1 MNKSHL
7 EEQVVSDNPLEVL
20 AHDYAFLYN
29 IKTNRNGF
37 SKESNHKSF
46 LRKHEGLKAQ
56 ALAQFEANYEHMF
69 KKYQALRKQ
78 YPGMLQQMQQTESL
92 VEMAY
97 QKPNFEKVWDQV
109 SQNSYVNSLGMDKW
123 IELAQS
129 GKDSKISL
137 PSMDNV
143 LDYDPSVKSKDNVK
157 HSHVEMPI
165 ILKSPMGDYHLLNG
179 NDTLNAIM
187 NMHGNTKV
195 WYIDASQAET

>member
-37 SKESNHKSF
+37 SNESNHKSF
-46 LRKHEGLKAQ
+46 IRKHEGLKAQ

-92 VEMAY
+92 EEMAY

-109 SQNSYVNSLGMDKW
+109 SQNSYVNSLGMEKW

-143 LDYDPSVKSKDNVK
+143 LDYDPSVKGKDNVK
-157 HSHVEMPI
+157 HSHVDMPI

-187 NMHGNTKV
+187 NMHGNAKV
-195 WYIDASQAET
+195 WYIDASQAEA